1 MHVLAIEVDIRLP
14 HAESLKDRRRVVAS
28 LLDRARAR
36 FEVAAAEVGGQ
47 DSHNLATLGFAVVS
61 SSPAHC
67 EEVMERVESLVWS
80 RPELEVIET
89 THSWLD

>member
-14 HAESLKDRRRVVAS
+14 QAESLKDRRRVVSS
-28 LLDRARAR
+28 LLDRARVR
-36 FEVAAAEVGGQ
+36 FEVAAADVGGQ
-47 DSHNLATLGFAVVS
+47 DTHTLASLAFAVVS

-80 RPELEVIET
+80 RPEVEVIGT
-89 THSWLD
+89 TRSWLD